1 MKSKSDLIQELKML
15 KTGLSNA
22 INGLQV
28 IDDLPEPKSETA
40 ICEKHGKFEKWS
52 RKVPLSRKTSK
63 EFVTRCPDCLREE
76 IKKLELEINKFD
88 DEERQKRIQTLKEQ
102 SNIPLRFTQA
112 RFENYQENAK
122 NKFAKTVCQRYAE
135 KWKERFQEGG
145 GLVFCGKPGT
155 GKNHLA
161 CAIANS
167 VIEHHQS
174 DVLLTTAMR
183 IIRKVKSTWDKNAE
197 MTEDDVIRI
206 YCKKDLLIID
216 EVGVQ
221 FGTDAEKII
230 LFEII
235 NERYEQMRPT
245 IIISNLTETE
255 LNNYVGERI
264 IDRMREGKG
273 AVIKFDWESYRK

>member
-1 MKSKSDLIQELKML
+1 MKTKSDLIAELDAL
-15 KTGLSNA
+15 KIELSNA
-22 INGLQV
+22 LNGLPLADNLSV
-28 IDDLPEPKSETA
+28 PDSKKA
-40 ICEKHGKFEKWS
+40 ICDKHGEFTQWS
-52 RKVPLSRKTSK
+52 RMMSMLNR
-63 EFVTRCPDCLREE
+63 EFITRCPDCLREE
-76 IKKLELEINKFD
+76 IKKLELEIKKFD

-102 SNIPLRFTQA
+102 SNIPLRFAQA

-135 KWKERFQEGG
+135 KWKERFQQGG

-167 VIEHHQS
+167 VIENHQS

-197 MTEDDVIRI
+197 MTEDDVIQV
-206 YCKKDLLIID
+206 YCQKDLLIID

-255 LNNYVGERI
+255 LSNYVGERI
-264 IDRMREGKG
+264 IDRMKEGKG

>member
-1 MKSKSDLIQELKML
+1 MKTKSDLISKLDVLKI
-15 KTGLSNA
+15 KLSNA
-22 INGLQV
+22 LNGLPLA
-28 IDDLPEPKSETA
+28 DNLPEPDSKKA
-40 ICEKHGKFEKWS
+40 ICDKHGEFTQWS
-52 RKVPLSRKTSK
+52 RTMSMLKR
-63 EFVTRCPDCLREE
+63 EFITRCPDCLREE
-76 IKKLELEINKFD
+76 IKKLESEINKFD
-88 DEERQKRIQTLKEQ
+88 EEERQERIQTLKEQ
-102 SNIPLRFTQA
+102 SNIPLRFAQA

-135 KWKERFQEGG
+135 KWKERFQQGG

-167 VIEHHQS
+167 VIENHQS

-197 MTEDDVIRI
+197 MTEDDVIQV
-206 YCKKDLLIID
+206 YCQKDLLIID

-255 LNNYVGERI
+255 LSNYVGERI
-264 IDRMREGKG
+264 IDRMKEGKG